1 MPDPSTETTI
11 REFLIRDVFY
21 DRDLST
27 LRPDESLLAR
37 GLLDSLAILKIVTFC
52 EETFGITIPDTEVL
66 PDHFD
71 SIRSIGRLVEMRR
84 AKA

>member
-1 MPDPSTETTI
+1 MPVPATEATI
-11 REFLIRDVFY
+11 REFLVREVFY
-21 DRDLST
+21 DKDLSA

-52 EETFGITIPDTEVL
+52 EETFGIAIPDTEVL

-71 SIRSIGRLVEMRR
+71 SIRSIAQLVEMRR

>member
-1 MPDPSTETTI
+1 MPDPSTEAAI
-11 REFLIRDVFY
+11 REFLVRDVFY
-21 DRDLST
+21 DQDLST

>member
-11 REFLIRDVFY
+11 REFLVHEVFY
-21 DRDLST
+21 DQDLST